1 MDDTFI
7 NGYVASIASK
17 FDSGELRVIRDSL
30 YAYSVNW
37 DIKPLKAELAIAEYA
52 LPDEYK
58 YFILSK
64 TQDGKLN
71 SRSVE
76 QYDRVLKDLLYFCKL
91 PVKDITTRH
100 LRVYMFK
107 TFKNQRT
114 GKLLSPYT
122 ANQRRAIIRSFFSW
136 CCKNGFIPT
145 DPAAILANERTN
157 GIEPREAFT
166 EEEIVKLKYAC
177 VNARERAIVELLLST
192 GVRAE
197 EFVCIKRSDINMQD
211 RSIRVLGKGNKLR
224 TVYFN
229 ASTKVALEK
238 YWTTLPEETEYAI
251 VRFRRPYT
259 KIARNSLHD
268 TVKAIADR
276 AGIEKAMPHRF
287 RHTFAT
293 RLEERGCPIE
303 VIKELLGHSEITTT
317 LRYAHVSETKTQAE
331 YNRYTT

>member
-30 YAYSVNW
+30 YAYSMNW
-37 DIKPLKAELAIAEYA
+37 EIKPLQTELVVAEYE

-64 TQDGKLN
+64 TQDGKLS

-76 QYDRVLKDLLYFCKL
+76 QYNLVLKDLLYFCKL

-100 LRVYMFK
+100 LRAYMFK

-114 GKLLSPYT
+114 GAALSPYT
-122 ANQRRAIIRSFFSW
+122 ANQRKSIIRSFFSW
-136 CCKNGFIPT
+136 CYKNGFIES
-145 DPAAILANERTN
+145 DPAAILSNERTN
-157 GIEPREAFT
+157 GIEPRAAFT
-166 EEEIVKLKYAC
+166 EEEIVKIKYAC
-177 VNARERAIVELLLST
+177 ANTRERAIVELLLST

-197 EFVCIKRSDINMQD
+197 ELVNIKRSDINMQE
-211 RSIRVLGKGNKLR
+211 RSVRVLGKGNKLR

-229 ASTKVALEK
+229 ASTKIALEK
-238 YWTTLPEETEYAI
+238 YWSTLPEESEYAI

-259 KIARNSLHD
+259 KIARNQLHEA
-268 TVKAIADR
+268 VKAIADR
-276 AGIEKAMPHRF
+276 AGVEKAMPHRF

-303 VIKELLGHSEITTT
+303 VIKELLGHSEIATT
-317 LRYAHVSETKTQAE
+317 LRYAHISGSKTQAE